1 MKGHGERCE
10 LMIDHRSYKHDL
22 SGCEMKFKYVIFKHK
37 KTSKTQGCYTSKLR
51 MRTASYIT
59 TETKWRLVEFL
70 KFFLCVCFRL
80 FYLFIYFTYFYFT
93 TVRRN
98 SIVFCLYLHLRLCS
112 SHKCEPGLRSGG

>member
-59 TETKWRLVEFL
+59 AETKWRLVEFL
-70 KFFLCVCFRL
+70 KFFVCVL
-80 FYLFIYFTYFYFT
+80 SLVLSIYLFIYFTYFYFT
-93 TVRRN
+93 SVRRN
-98 SIVFCLYLHLRLCS
+98 SIAYTCTYTSVNQA
-112 SHKCEPGLRSGG
+112 